1 MRSGELSTKNY
12 PLFSIIGNDNR
23 IAILNSLS
31 NEIPLKL
38 IGNKNEFIPIIQKIG
53 NQNFIS
59 ISGMEAIEKLKAG
72 NYSIF
77 TDEEIGKLAL
87 NYNRIESLVNYKNK
101 NQILD
106 AFKAKEI
113 KNCEYNS
120 IKNGQSITA
129 IKVDKPHEYWK
140 LFLFLCLLF
149 IITEIALI
157 KFLK

>member
-1 MRSGELSTKNY
+1 
-12 PLFSIIGNDNR
+12 
-23 IAILNSLS
+23 
-31 NEIPLKL
+31 
-38 IGNKNEFIPIIQKIG
+38 
-53 NQNFIS
+53 
-59 ISGMEAIEKLKAG
+59 MEAIEKLKAG

-120 IKNGQSITA
+120 IKNGQSITS
-129 IKVDKPHEYWK
+129 INVDKPHEYWK
-140 LFLFLCLLF
+140 IFLFLCLLF